1 MKTKSIVE
9 FLSKQGIDSNVIN
22 TEKGILE
29 LPALP
34 GVLIAV
40 SESRAKQLEAFN
52 GFRELSS
59 KTGCTIAS
67 CVTLDSPHGSTV
79 VPGIGRVPVFSVFS
93 GRLEDTFKTG
103 GHKVI
108 NSRAMTVLDDYE
120 RRSKTSRA
128 KTEYLSWIC
137 KALGINRPSSLS
149 DFQDTMVEANA
160 APGSEVMPA
169 IGELAIGRGTR
180 TAVLTIGSDVEFGDT
195 EPVVCESS
203 YCFYDLERL
212 QSEMTSAQAHVMN
225 KMTGVFED
233 CINNKQQMIAT
244 ITPTSSEQRSATQQ
258 ALELLSA

>member
-1 MKTKSIVE
+1 MKTKSIE
-9 FLSKQGIDSNVIN
+9 KFLTNQGIDSRVIN
-22 TEKGILE
+22 PDKGILE
-29 LPALP
+29 LPAMP
-34 GVLIAV
+34 GVLVAV
-40 SESRAKQLEAFN
+40 SESRAKQLEAFD

-67 CVTLDSPHGSTV
+67 CVQLDSPHGSTV
-79 VPGIGRVPVFSVFS
+79 VPGIGRVPVFSVFA

-103 GHKVI
+103 GHKVT
-108 NSRAMTVLDDYE
+108 NSRAMAVMEDYE
-120 RRSKTSRA
+120 RRSKAARA

-137 KALGINRPSSLS
+137 TALGVNRPKGLAE
-149 DFQDTMVEANA
+149 FQELMVEANA

-180 TAVLTIGSDVEFGDT
+180 TAVLTIYADVEFNDT

-212 QSEMTSAQAHVMN
+212 QAEMTPAQAHVIN
-225 KMTGVFED
+225 KMNGVFED
-233 CINNKQQMIAT
+233 CIKSKQQIIAT
-244 ITPTSSEQRSATQQ
+244 VTSPIIEQKSATEQ

>member
-1 MKTKSIVE
+1 MKTKTIES
-9 FLSKQGIDSNVIN
+9 FFGKLGIDSRVIN
-22 TEKGILE
+22 ADKGIME
-29 LPALP
+29 LPSMP

-40 SESRAKQLEAFN
+40 SETREKQLEAFN

-67 CVTLDSPHGSTV
+67 CIALDSPHGSTV

-108 NSRAMTVLDDYE
+108 SSRAAAVMDDYE
-120 RRSKTSRA
+120 RRSKSSRA

-137 KALGINRPSSLS
+137 KALGINRPSSLAE
-149 DFQDTMVEANA
+149 FQDLMIEADA
-160 APGSEVMPA
+160 APGSEAMPA
-169 IGELAIGRGTR
+169 ISELAIGRGTR
-180 TAVLTIGSDVEFGDT
+180 TAVLTIGSEVEFGDT

-225 KMTGVFED
+225 KMTGVFEE
-233 CINNKQQMIAT
+233 CIKNKPQR
-244 ITPTSSEQRSATQQ
+244 ITTVVSANTKQKSAAEQ